1 MRIIKNADDT
11 YTLIAPDGSAQN
23 YDSFIA
29 TVAALENALELMRG
43 RE

>member
-1 MRIIKNADDT
+1 MEIM
-11 YTLIAPDGSAQN
+11 QEV
-23 YDSFIA
+23 YDRFIA

>member
-1 MRIIKNADDT
+1 MGIM
-11 YTLIAPDGSAQN
+11 QEV